1 MNTHFWM
8 NNIYILSLGN
18 LNLVA
23 KYILRKKNIFSPSF
37 SGNEERSTSR
47 CDLAAQKKNKKKI
60 NKVEHLDLSGKQM
73 LSSWRMLPRLFC
85 RSYGLCNCL
94 IWIEI
99 YMELSS
105 LMTWEFIIFKQLF
118 RASNLFVIYILFSS
132 KTLVLWK

>member
-1 MNTHFWM
+1 M
-8 NNIYILSLGN
+8 NNIYILSLEN

-23 KYILRKKNIFSPSF
+23 KYILRKKNIFFPIF
-37 SGNEERSTSR
+37 FWKWRKKHQQVWLGST
-47 CDLAAQKKNKKKI
+47 KKKKKS

-132 KTLVLWK
+132 KTLVFWK